1 MSVPEDKSCYVSAR
15 NSKLNDSMTDTVLQR
30 NIKIIFGGLCAQKQ
44 LGIYPVHA
52 YIIRKE
58 TKVDCN

>member
-44 LGIYPVHA
+44 LGIYMHISQGNSYLVSL
-52 YIIRKE
+52 
-58 TKVDCN
+58 V